1 MIALTRLDGK
11 DLVVNADQILTVEK
25 TPDTV
30 LHLSNGQRLMVLESV
45 EEVVELVVAYR
56 RRLTG
61 GPEVRKA
68 VVLYPRGVPDPPL
81 EE

>member
-1 MIALTRLDGK
+1 MISLTRLDGK
-11 DLVVNADQILTVEK
+11 DLVVNADHILSLER

-61 GPEVRKA
+61 GPTVRSA
-68 VVLYPRGVPDPPL
+68 VSQFPRGVPDPPQ
-81 EE
+81 ED